1 MGTYGA
7 SRLGCGIAA
16 LFLNWIALGVGPIP
30 GAGVGKS
37 TRLCVSVGMAAA
49 VGAIAVGLGVAVA
62 LGKICVGFTRG
73 CCVGFIGSGGFIGD
87 GIALPVK

>member
-7 SRLGCGIAA
+7 ARLGCGIAA

-37 TRLCVSVGMAAA
+37 TRLFVSVGMAAA
-49 VGAIAVGLGVAVA
+49 VGAIAVGLGIAVAVD

-73 CCVGFIGSGGFIGD
+73 CCVGFIGSGDFIPGEY
-87 GIALPVK
+87 GI